1 MTPGGLLLEYVE
13 LLTPDGLGWLELLTG
28 TTALDAADKALG
40 YVEAADVQDPP
51 SPQPG
56 LQIIGSVY
64 DFGPD
69 GANFN
74 PALALVIEYDPDLL
88 PEGVAAD
95 ALSIARYEPDGQKW
109 VKLEST
115 VDLQNHRVF
124 AEIDH
129 FTLVAIVSSDGSG
142 SGFNLIPI
150 LGGIGGFLAVVALL
164 FHLNAKGEQ
173 RLREKGGIEDD

>member
-28 TTALDAADKALG
+28 TTALNAADKALG

-74 PALALVIEYDPDLL
+74 PALALVIEYDPDLYTT
-88 PEGVAAD
+88 GRQHAVAANIFSSVFFER
-95 ALSIARYEPDGQKW
+95 ACKWRVGRRVEVNLYEATASRIYMQ
-109 VKLEST
+109 T
-115 VDLQNHRVF
+115 YF
-124 AEIDH
+124 
-129 FTLVAIVSSDGSG
+129 
-142 SGFNLIPI
+142 
-150 LGGIGGFLAVVALL
+150 
-164 FHLNAKGEQ
+164 
-173 RLREKGGIEDD
+173 